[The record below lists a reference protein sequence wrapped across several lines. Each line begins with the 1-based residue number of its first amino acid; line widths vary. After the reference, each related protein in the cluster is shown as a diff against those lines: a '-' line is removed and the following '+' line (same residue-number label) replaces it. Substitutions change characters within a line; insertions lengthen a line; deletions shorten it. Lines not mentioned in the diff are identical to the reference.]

1 MFGQLIAE
9 VRLCGSDD
17 QLARSFDADGK
28 MDPLSITV
36 SIVALIGAAQQVA
49 VGLNKLASLR
59 GAPAAVLALN
69 NELSDLRLVLSEA
82 EPLLLKHGRATV
94 TSQTASSAVANDTRL
109 KLSIEGAKD
118 KLVEL
123 ELIIQN
129 RLMTRLGAI
138 DKIGWLK
145 EQDRIRKALEDIRIV
160 RLNITAML
168 GIVTS

>member
-1 MFGQLIAE
+1 MAIRQL
-9 VRLCGSDD
+9 VCSSD
-17 QLARSFDADGK
+17 AGK

-82 EPLLLKHGRATV
+82 EPLLLKHGRATAASQTV
-94 TSQTASSAVANDTRL
+94 TSTVAKDTRL
-109 KLSIEGAKD
+109 KLSVEGAKD

-123 ELIIQN
+123 ESIIQN
-129 RLMTRLGAI
+129 RLLTRLGAI
-138 DKIGWLK
+138 DKMGWLK
-145 EQDRIRKALEDIRIV
+145 EQDKIRKALEDIRVV

>member
-1 MFGQLIAE
+1 MTTN
-9 VRLCGSDD
+9 R
-17 QLARSFDADGK
+17 QLARSFNADGK
-28 MDPLSITV
+28 MDPLSISV

-59 GAPAAVLALN
+59 GSPAAVLALN

-82 EPLLLKHGRATV
+82 EPLLLKHGRATFA
-94 TSQTASSAVANDTRL
+94 SQTAASTVANDTRL

-118 KLVEL
+118 KLVEM
-123 ELIIQN
+123 ESIIQN

>member
-1 MFGQLIAE
+1 
-9 VRLCGSDD
+9 
-17 QLARSFDADGK
+17 

-82 EPLLLKHGRATV
+82 EPLLLKHGRATA
-94 TSQTASSAVANDTRL
+94 ASTVANDTRL
-109 KLSIEGAKD
+109 KPSIEGARA

-123 ELIIQN
+123 ESIIQN

-138 DKIGWLK
+138 DRLGWLK
-145 EQDRIRKALEDIRIV
+145 EQDKIRKALKDLRIV

-168 GIVTS
+168 GVVTS

>member
-1 MFGQLIAE
+1 
-9 VRLCGSDD
+9 
-17 QLARSFDADGK
+17 

-94 TSQTASSAVANDTRL
+94 ASQTAASSLANDTRL

-123 ELIIQN
+123 ESIIQN